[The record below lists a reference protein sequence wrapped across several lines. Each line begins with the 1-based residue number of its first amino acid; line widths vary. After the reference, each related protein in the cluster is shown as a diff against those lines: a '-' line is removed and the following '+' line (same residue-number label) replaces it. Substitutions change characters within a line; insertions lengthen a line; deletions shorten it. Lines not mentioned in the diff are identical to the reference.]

1 MVEQEKNICVV
12 LDDDISS
19 SLLGHFEENIA
30 LGDEDDGDDEG
41 QDSPFWP
48 LQTFCLAIVMV
59 LITITIIILV
69 FGTLV
74 LVFYFFEPLFAV
86 HTT

>member
-1 MVEQEKNICVV
+1 M
-12 LDDDISS
+12 
-19 SLLGHFEENIA
+19 LGHFEENIA
-30 LGDEDDGDDEG
+30 LGDEDDGGDNEG

-48 LQTFCLAIVMV
+48 LQTFCLEIVMV

-74 LVFYFFEPLFAV
+74 LVLLFLFV
-86 HTT
+86 

>member
-1 MVEQEKNICVV
+1 MLIWTDQRRMVEQEKNICVV

-30 LGDEDDGDDEG
+30 LGDEVDGDDEG

-48 LQTFCLAIVMV
+48 LCLAIVMV

-74 LVFYFFEPLFAV
+74 LVLLFLFV
-86 HTT
+86 